1 MKMTSAQANKLLNR
15 LKDDLNYLLTKEAQS
30 RVFNAAVG
38 EDIEDV
44 RPEYSYIN
52 TQAAIDALEKKIR
65 KVKHAINM
73 FNTTTKLPEQ
83 GITIDEALIL
93 IPQLTKKRN
102 KLNEMKSR
110 LPRTRVNNFRGSN
123 IIDYEIVNYNISQ
136 VEEDYD
142 AVVEQLSELQ
152 TALDTV
158 NNTETFELD
167 IY

>member
-1 MKMTSAQANKLLNR
+1 
-15 LKDDLNYLLTKEAQS
+15 
-30 RVFNAAVG
+30 
-38 EDIEDV
+38 
-44 RPEYSYIN
+44 
-52 TQAAIDALEKKIR
+52 
-65 KVKHAINM
+65 
-73 FNTTTKLPEQ
+73 
-83 GITIDEALIL
+83 
-93 IPQLTKKRN
+93 
-102 KLNEMKSR
+102 MKSR

-123 IIDYEIVNYNISQ
+123 VIDYEIVNYNISQ

>member
-1 MKMTSAQANKLLNR
+1 MKMTSAQANKLLNK

-38 EDIEDV
+38 EDVEDV
-44 RPEYSYIN
+44 RPEYSYID
-52 TQAAIDALEKKIR
+52 TQVAIDALEKKIR
-65 KVKHAINM
+65 KVKHAINV
-73 FNTTTKLPEQ
+73 FNTTTVLPELD
-83 GITIDEALIL
+83 ITIDEALIL
-93 IPQLTKKRN
+93 IPQLTKRRN

-142 AVVEQLSELQ
+142 VVVEELAALQ
-152 TALDTV
+152 TALDEV
-158 NNTETFELD
+158 NNSETLD
-167 IY
+167 ITL

>member
-15 LKDDLNYLLTKEAQS
+15 LKDDLTYLLTKEAQS

-65 KVKHAINM
+65 KVKHAINV
-73 FNTTTKLPEQ
+73 FNTTTVLPEL

-142 AVVEQLSELQ
+142 VVVEELAALQ
-152 TALDTV
+152 TALDEV
-158 NNTETFELD
+158 NNSETLD
-167 IY
+167 VTL

>member
-1 MKMTSAQANKLLNR
+1 MKMTSAQANKLLNK
-15 LKDDLNYLLTKEAQS
+15 LKDDLAYILTKEAQS

-44 RPEYSYIN
+44 RPEYSYVN
-52 TQAAIDALEKKIR
+52 TQVAIDALEKKIR
-65 KVKHAINM
+65 KVKHAINV
-73 FNTTTKLPEQ
+73 FNTTTVLPEL

-93 IPQLTKKRN
+93 IPQLTKRRN

-136 VEEDYD
+136 VEEDYYD
-142 AVVEQLSELQ
+142 VVEELSALQ
-152 TALDTV
+152 TALDEV
-158 NNTETFELD
+158 NNSETLD
-167 IY
+167 ITL

>member
-1 MKMTSAQANKLLNR
+1 MKMTSAQANKLLSK
-15 LKDDLNYLLTKEAQS
+15 LKDDLVYIMTKESQS

-38 EDIEDV
+38 EDVEAV

-52 TQAAIDALEKKIR
+52 TQATIDALNTKIR
-65 KVKHAINM
+65 KVKHAINV

-142 AVVEQLSELQ
+142 AVVEELSELQ

-158 NNTETFELD
+158 NNTETFD
-167 IY
+167 ITL

>member
-1 MKMTSAQANKLLNR
+1 MKMTSAQANKLLSK
-15 LKDDLNYLLTKEAQS
+15 LKDDLVYIMTKESQS

-38 EDIEDV
+38 EDVEAV

-52 TQAAIDALEKKIR
+52 TQAAIDTLEKKIR
-65 KVKHAINM
+65 KVKHAINV
-73 FNTTTKLPEQ
+73 FNTTTVLPEQ

-142 AVVEQLSELQ
+142 AVVEELSELQ

-158 NNTETFELD
+158 NNTETFD
-167 IY
+167 ITL

>member
-1 MKMTSAQANKLLNR
+1 MTSAQANKLLSK
-15 LKDDLNYLLTKEAQS
+15 LKDDLVYIMTKESQS

-38 EDIEDV
+38 EDVEAV

-52 TQAAIDALEKKIR
+52 TQATIDALNTKIR
-65 KVKHAINM
+65 KVKHAINV

-142 AVVEQLSELQ
+142 AVVEELSELQ

-158 NNTETFELD
+158 NNTETFD
-167 IY
+167 ITL

>member
-15 LKDDLNYLLTKEAQS
+15 LKDDLAYLLTKEVQS

-38 EDIEDV
+38 EDVEAV
-44 RPEYSYIN
+44 RPEYSYID
-52 TQAAIDALEKKIR
+52 TQAAIDTLEKKIR
-65 KVKHAINM
+65 KVKHAINV
-73 FNTTTKLPEQ
+73 FNTTTVLPEL

-102 KLNEMKSR
+102 KLNDMKSR

-123 IIDYEIVNYNISQ
+123 VIDYEIVNYNISQ

-142 AVVEQLSELQ
+142 VVVEELAALQ
-152 TALDTV
+152 TALDEV
-158 NNTETFELD
+158 NNSETLD
-167 IY
+167 ITL

>member
-30 RVFNAAVG
+30 HVFNAAVG
-38 EDIEDV
+38 EDIEDI

-65 KVKHAINM
+65 KVKHAINV
-73 FNTTTKLPEQ
+73 FNTTTVLPELD
-83 GITIDEALIL
+83 ITIDEALIL

-110 LPRTRVNNFRGSN
+110 LPRTRVNNFHGSN
-123 IIDYEIVNYNISQ
+123 VIDYEIVNYNISQ

-142 AVVEQLSELQ
+142 IVVEELAALQ
-152 TALDTV
+152 TALDEV
-158 NNTETFELD
+158 NNSETLD
-167 IY
+167 ITL

>member
-1 MKMTSAQANKLLNR
+1 MKMTSAQANKLLNK
-15 LKDDLNYLLTKEAQS
+15 LKDDLAYILTKEAQS

-52 TQAAIDALEKKIR
+52 MQAAIDALEKKIR

-110 LPRTRVNNFRGSN
+110 LPRTRVNNFHGSN
-123 IIDYEIVNYNISQ
+123 IIDYEIVNYSISQ

-142 AVVEQLSELQ
+142 VVVEELAALQ
-152 TALDTV
+152 TALDEV
-158 NNTETFELD
+158 NNSETLD
-167 IY
+167 ITL

>member
-1 MKMTSAQANKLLNR
+1 MKMTSAQANKLLNK
-15 LKDDLNYLLTKEAQS
+15 LKDNLAYLLTKEAQS

-38 EDIEDV
+38 EDVEDV
-44 RPEYSYIN
+44 RPEYSYVT
-52 TQAAIDALEKKIR
+52 TQATIDALNTKIR
-65 KVKHAINM
+65 KVKHAINV
-73 FNTTTKLPEQ
+73 FNTTTKLPEL

-123 IIDYEIVNYNISQ
+123 VIDYEIVNYNISQ

-142 AVVEQLSELQ
+142 VVVEELAELQ
-152 TALDTV
+152 RGLGEVKNSETV
-158 NNTETFELD
+158 DITF
-167 IY
+167 

>member
-1 MKMTSAQANKLLNR
+1 MEMTSAQANKLLNR
-15 LKDDLNYLLTKEAQS
+15 LKDDLAYLLTKEAQS

-38 EDIEDV
+38 EDVEDV

-65 KVKHAINM
+65 KVKHAINV
-73 FNTTTKLPEQ
+73 FNTTTVLPEL

-93 IPQLTKKRN
+93 IPQLTKRRN

-123 IIDYEIVNYNISQ
+123 VIDYEIVNYNISQ

-142 AVVEQLSELQ
+142 VVTEELAALQ
-152 TALDTV
+152 TALDEV
-158 NNTETFELD
+158 NNSETLD
-167 IY
+167 ITL

>member
-1 MKMTSAQANKLLNR
+1 MKMTSAQANKLLYK
-15 LKDDLNYLLTKEAQS
+15 LKDDLAYILTKEAQS

-44 RPEYSYIN
+44 RPEYSYVN
-52 TQAAIDALEKKIR
+52 TQAAIDALNTKIR
-65 KVKHAINM
+65 KVKHAINV
-73 FNTTTKLPEQ
+73 FNTTTKLPEL

-123 IIDYEIVNYNISQ
+123 VIDYEIVNYNISQ
-136 VEEDYD
+136 VEEDYYD
-142 AVVEQLSELQ
+142 VVEELAALQ
-152 TALDTV
+152 TALDEV
-158 NNTETFELD
+158 NNSETLD
-167 IY
+167 ITL

>member
-30 RVFNAAVG
+30 RVFNAAVE

-65 KVKHAINM
+65 KVKHAINV
-73 FNTTTKLPEQ
+73 FNTTTVISEQ
-83 GITIDEALIL
+83 GITIDEALVL

-102 KLNEMKSR
+102 KLNDMKSR
-110 LPRTRVNNFRGSN
+110 LPRTRVNNLRSSN

-158 NNTETFELD
+158 NSTETFEITL
-167 IY
+167 

>member
-1 MKMTSAQANKLLNR
+1 MKMTSAQANKLLSKLR
-15 LKDDLNYLLTKEAQS
+15 DDLLYLLSKESQS

-38 EDIEDV
+38 EDVEDV

-52 TQAAIDALEKKIR
+52 TQAAIDTLEKKIR
-65 KVKHAINM
+65 KVKHAINV

-142 AVVEQLSELQ
+142 AVVEELSELQ

-158 NNTETFELD
+158 NNTETFD
-167 IY
+167 ITL